1 VSATDERAEAL
12 VILATGRAA
21 GQMSA

>member
-12 VILATGRAA
+12 VILAARRAA